1 MAEKLPVRGVEIST
15 FAYATEDV
23 EKVEHAIRNLIP
35 PEGVNARFKQMNLKG
50 YYKDPITVIQLKVRR
65 KKEASAMIT
74 HLMKGF
80 SSLDLY
86 QLTEELEER
95 VDQAGNLY
103 IRLDKQRA
111 FTGVQLLNRVD
122 PIRIKI
128 MFNIPHKQDPATFIK
143 SVLEGLEAQT

>member
-1 MAEKLPVRGVEIST
+1 MVEKLPVRGVEIST

-23 EKVEHAIRNLIP
+23 DKVEQALRNLIP
-35 PEGVNARFKQMNLKG
+35 PEEVNVRFKQMKLKG
-50 YYKDPITVIQLKVRR
+50 HYNDPITVIQLKIKRR
-65 KKEASAMIT
+65 KEASAILS

-86 QLTEELEER
+86 QLTEELPER
-95 VDQAGNLY
+95 VDHAGNLY

-111 FTGVQLLNRVD
+111 FMGVEQLNRVD

-128 MFNIPHKQDPATFIK
+128 NFNIPHKQDPATFIK
-143 SVLEGLEAQT
+143 SVLERLEAQT